1 MIRILVAD
9 DHPIIRK
16 GIKQILQD
24 IPGIT
29 VEDEACDGYEALEKI
44 QKKDFELVLL
54 DISMP
59 NLNGLDV
66 LKQIKLIKPKL
77 PVLILSI
84 YPEEQY
90 AVRVLKAGASG
101 YLRKESAPEELI
113 NAIRKVNSGKK
124 YISSS
129 LAEILVSDLSSDSHT
144 LPHETLSDREYQVLC
159 MIASG
164 KTISEIA
171 DELSLSVKTISTYRT
186 RILEKMNMN
195 NTAELI
201 HYALKNN
208 MLT

>member
-24 IPGIT
+24 TPEIT
-29 VEDEACDGYEALEKI
+29 VEDEACDGNEALEKI

-59 NLNGLDV
+59 GLNGLDV
-66 LKQIKLIKPKL
+66 LKQIKLIKPRL
-77 PVLILSI
+77 PVLILSVH
-84 YPEEQY
+84 PEEQY

-113 NAIRKVNSGKK
+113 TAIRRVINGRK
-124 YISSS
+124 YITSS
-129 LAEILVSDLSSDSHT
+129 LADILVSDLSSDGHAMI
-144 LPHETLSDREYQVLC
+144 HETLSDREFQVLC

-164 KTISEIA
+164 KTVSEIA
-171 DELSLSVKTISTYRT
+171 VELSLSVKTISTYRT
-186 RILEKMNMN
+186 RMLEKMNMN
-195 NTAELI
+195 NNAELI

-208 MLT
+208 LLP